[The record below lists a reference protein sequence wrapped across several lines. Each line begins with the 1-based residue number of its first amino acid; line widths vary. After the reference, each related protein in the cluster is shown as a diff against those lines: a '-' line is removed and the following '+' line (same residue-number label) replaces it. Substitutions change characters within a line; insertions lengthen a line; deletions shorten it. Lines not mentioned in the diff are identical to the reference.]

1 MTTDFDAS
9 PAAARE
15 TSVVEQHDD
24 AGVLLL
30 RSTMA
35 GGVLH
40 GPLEQ
45 YGPDGQPAMTAH
57 FIDGKLHGAVAL
69 FGDDGVVVQR
79 SAFQHGLA
87 QTIAIPRRARVMVG
101 LAIALDAQ
109 QIAARMLGIG
119 NTQVDKKTGNAD
131 LWMDLVPAG
140 FDCIGYLHFK
150 RTVIFAPRYARQSQ
164 PARTREVQ
172 EQLESYDPPSF
183 GTFKI
188 DIFIG
193 N

>member
-87 QTIAIPRRARVMVG
+87 HGLIETFIHGRR
-101 LAIALDAQ
+101 
-109 QIAARMLGIG
+109 IAAQTMSGG
-119 NTQVDKKTGNAD
+119 VASG
-131 LWMDLVPAG
+131 
-140 FDCIGYLHFK
+140 
-150 RTVIFAPRYARQSQ
+150 
-164 PARTREVQ
+164 
-172 EQLESYDPPSF
+172 PSL
-183 GTFKI
+183 
-188 DIFIG
+188 
-193 N
+193 